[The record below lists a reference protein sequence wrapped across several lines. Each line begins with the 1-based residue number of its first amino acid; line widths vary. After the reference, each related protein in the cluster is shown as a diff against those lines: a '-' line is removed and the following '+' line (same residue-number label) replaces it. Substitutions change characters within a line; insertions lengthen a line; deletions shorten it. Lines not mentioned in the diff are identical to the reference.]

1 MTFGAGIEKEP
12 EPGRKKTSLL
22 DTAAAKTTLQQL
34 LEERGIAPPGEP
46 EREAEPAV
54 DLPPEGASYDEWL
67 GFLGRNSKKETFE
80 GYEVSEEDPF
90 GDLKE
95 IKDDWED
102 LIEDEDLEL
111 DDEGKARLQAVLQA
125 LPS

>member
-1 MTFGAGIEKEP
+1 MKEP
-12 EPGRKKTSLL
+12 
-22 DTAAAKTTLQQL
+22 
-34 LEERGIAPPGEP
+34 
-46 EREAEPAV
+46 EPAV

-67 GFLGRNSKKETFE
+67 GFLGLSSKKETFE

-111 DDEGKARLQAVLQA
+111 DDEGKAT
-125 LPS
+125 